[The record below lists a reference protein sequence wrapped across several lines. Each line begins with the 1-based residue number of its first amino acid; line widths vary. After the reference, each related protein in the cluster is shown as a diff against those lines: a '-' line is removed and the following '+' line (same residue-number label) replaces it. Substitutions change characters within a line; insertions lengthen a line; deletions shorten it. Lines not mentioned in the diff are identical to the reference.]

1 MKTVLIFIAAMLIG
15 WLLLS
20 LTGCT
25 SGDIA
30 IFSQTGTISTN
41 THQSTVKPLPRQMTT
56 RDFLDRRRK

>member
-1 MKTVLIFIAAMLIG
+1 MKTILIFIAAMLLG

-41 THQSTVKPLPRQMTT
+41 STTRQLPRQMTW
-56 RDFLDRRRK
+56 RDMVPSERRRK